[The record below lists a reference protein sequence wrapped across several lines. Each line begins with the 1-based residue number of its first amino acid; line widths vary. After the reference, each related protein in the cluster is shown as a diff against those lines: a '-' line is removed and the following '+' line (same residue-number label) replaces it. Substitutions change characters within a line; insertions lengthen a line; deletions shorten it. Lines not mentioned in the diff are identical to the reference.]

1 MRSKS
6 DQRDGWGRR
15 GMKLNQDL
23 QQKRIW
29 LREQRMNLQLGLSL
43 AGHAMLF
50 VSPGAVNRH
59 VSRCERKHASP
70 RSVFMS
76 LRDLPNEGRVL
87 VGLAFG
93 ALELITTG
101 GITE

>member
-1 MRSKS
+1 MY
-6 DQRDGWGRR
+6 QGV
-15 GMKLNQDL
+15 
-23 QQKRIW
+23 
-29 LREQRMNLQLGLSL
+29 REN
-43 AGHAMLF
+43 MLF
-50 VSPGAVNRH
+50 
-59 VSRCERKHASP
+59 P

>member
-1 MRSKS
+1 
-6 DQRDGWGRR
+6 
-15 GMKLNQDL
+15 
-23 QQKRIW
+23 
-29 LREQRMNLQLGLSL
+29 
-43 AGHAMLF
+43 MLLI
-50 VSPGAVNRH
+50 NRH
-59 VSRCERKHASP
+59 VARCDRKHASP